1 MRISNLNELYN
12 YIKSKEPLTTN
23 GSLMQLC
30 VCVDQYKNIC
40 NCKQKEKGQKLF
52 QCNNQYTDTMNNL
65 DQITIDL
72 LLSTTDDKTIEF
84 YNNHNHVRTISVV
97 S

>member
-12 YIKSKEPLTTN
+12 YTKSKEPLTTD

-30 VCVDQYKNIC
+30 VCVEQYKNIC

-52 QCNNQYTDTMNNL
+52 QCNNQYANTINNF
-65 DQITIDL
+65 DQNTIEL
-72 LLSTTDDKTIEF
+72 LLSVTDDKTIEF
-84 YNNHNHVRTISVV
+84 YDNHNHIRTISLL

>member
-30 VCVDQYKNIC
+30 VCVEQYKNIC

-52 QCNNQYTDTMNNL
+52 QCNNQYANTINNF
-65 DQITIDL
+65 DQNTIEL
-72 LLSTTDDKTIEF
+72 LLSVTDDKTIEF
-84 YNNHNHVRTISVV
+84 YDNHNHIRTISLL

>member
-12 YIKSKEPLTTN
+12 YTKSKEPLTTD

-30 VCVDQYKNIC
+30 VCVEQYKNIC

-72 LLSTTDDKTIEF
+72 LLSTTDDKTMEF
-84 YNNHNHVRTISVV
+84 YNNHIHVRTISVV

>member
-30 VCVDQYKNIC
+30 VCVEQYKNIC

-52 QCNNQYTDTMNNL
+52 QCNNQYADTMNNL

-72 LLSTTDDKTIEF
+72 LLSTTDDKTMEF